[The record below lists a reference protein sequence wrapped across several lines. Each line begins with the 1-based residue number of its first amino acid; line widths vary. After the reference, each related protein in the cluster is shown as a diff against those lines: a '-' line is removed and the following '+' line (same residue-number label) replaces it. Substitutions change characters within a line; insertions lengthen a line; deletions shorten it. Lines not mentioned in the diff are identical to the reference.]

1 MKGSVLVTGGARR
14 IGLAICEE
22 LSARGWNVLSHS
34 RDPENPLASD
44 FAKCDTAADR
54 LFAAALE
61 AAPDLC
67 AIVNNAAV
75 FSKAAELPPDEAK
88 ALWAVNVAVPVR
100 LAELLAAHLAAR
112 HAAGTVVNLL
122 DTRILGGSR
131 DHRECRDLRECREIF
146 GEKGLDPYSES
157 KVALARA
164 TVEQARRLAPT
175 LRVNGVAPG
184 PVLPPTDP
192 ANREKGG
199 DILLPRRPTPS
210 DVASA
215 VAFLLGADTVTGQVL
230 AVDSGQSL
238 AQLPV
243 DDSTSVL

>member
-34 RDPENPLASD
+34 RDPGNPLYAD
-44 FAKCDTAADR
+44 FMRPDDADR
-54 LFAAALE
+54 LFVAALK

-75 FSKAAELPPDEAK
+75 FSTAAELPQDEAK
-88 ALWAVNVAVPVR
+88 ALWAVNVEAPVR
-100 LAELLAAHLAAR
+100 LAELLAAYLAKR
-112 HAAGTVVNLL
+112 HSVGAAVHLL
-122 DTRILGGSR
+122 DTRILKDFNDFKVFNGFNGFS
-131 DHRECRDLRECREIF
+131 
-146 GEKGLDPYSES
+146 GLKSLAPYAAS
-157 KVALARA
+157 KLALARA

-184 PVLPPTDP
+184 PVMPPTDP

-199 DILLPRRPTPS
+199 DILLPSRPTPF

-215 VAFLLGADTVTGQVL
+215 VAFLLEADAVTGQVL

-238 AQLPV
+238 ARLPV
-243 DDSTSVL
+243 DDSTPVL

>member
-34 RDPENPLASD
+34 RDPENPLSSD
-44 FAKCDTAADR
+44 FSRCDTAADR

-112 HAAGTVVNLL
+112 HAAGAVVNLL
-122 DTRILGGSR
+122 DTRILGGIR
-131 DHRECRDLRECREIF
+131 DHREWREIF
-146 GEKGLDPYSES
+146 GEKGLDPYSAS

-215 VAFLLGADTVTGQVL
+215 VAFLLGADAVTGQVL

>member
-54 LFAAALE
+54 LFAAAIE

-131 DHRECRDLRECREIF
+131 DHRDHRDHLECREIF
-146 GEKGLDPYSES
+146 GEKGLDPYSAS

-215 VAFLLGADTVTGQVL
+215 VAFLLEADAVTGQML

>member
-34 RDPENPLASD
+34 RDPGNPLYAD
-44 FAKCDTAADR
+44 FMRPDDADR
-54 LFAAALE
+54 LFVAALK

-75 FSKAAELPPDEAK
+75 FSTAAELPQDEAK
-88 ALWAVNVAVPVR
+88 ALWAVNVEAPVR
-100 LAELLAAHLAAR
+100 LAELLAAYLAKR
-112 HAAGTVVNLL
+112 HSVGAAVHLL
-122 DTRILGGSR
+122 DTRILKDFNDFKVFNGFNGFS
-131 DHRECRDLRECREIF
+131 
-146 GEKGLDPYSES
+146 GLKSLAPYAAS
-157 KVALARA
+157 KLALARA

-184 PVLPPTDP
+184 PVMPPTDP

-215 VAFLLGADTVTGQVL
+215 VAFLLEADAVTGQVL

-238 AQLPV
+238 ARLPV
-243 DDSTSVL
+243 DVSPSVL